1 MTDTA
6 RLNRAAQNIL
16 TRTFN
21 LRRDQNLLIFAD
33 AGSMDVVE
41 IIARAAREMRIATT
55 ALFVPRVLQSE
66 MGVNESLP
74 LPVEA
79 AIRESDAILSCLS
92 DLPEHLSYR
101 MRVLHSSW
109 GRRARFAH
117 APGLS
122 AALLGAMDTD
132 YAAISEQAQLLS
144 LALILGKR
152 LEIVTTDKERREHR
166 LNVRVGGW
174 DYPPG
179 INDGTIRE
187 GAWSNLPPGEVYLV
201 PRDAD
206 GRIVI
211 NGSVPG
217 KVLGPSDEIIL
228 TFREGRLAEMQ
239 PDDCPTARHLRETQ
253 FAYAERRG
261 DGNWSNL
268 AEVGFGLNPAVQDL
282 TGLGIIDEKKAHTVH
297 VAVGHSAGLGGDVES
312 VIHCD
317 MIARKPTV
325 YVNGRLIMKKGDW
338 RINETDWRLDHRT
351 VTIPVGWWESIG
363 TLARSG
369 ARIERE
375 SGRLTCVWNA
385 GRGRWD
391 SASVGVEQTARLAA
405 RVYDLLPENGI
416 PVGKGRVV
424 ALAEQGGI
432 PASALPGLFWVM
444 LQFDLV
450 RAGAVREPAL

>member
-1 MTDTA
+1 M
-6 RLNRAAQNIL
+6 L
-16 TRTFN
+16 TRSFN

-33 AGSMDVVE
+33 AGSIDVVE
-41 IIARAAREMRIATT
+41 VIARVARELGIATT
-55 ALFVPRVLQSE
+55 AFFVPRVLQSDI
-66 MGVNESLP
+66 GANESLP

-79 AIRESDAILSCLS
+79 AVREADAILSCLS

-101 MRVLHSSW
+101 MRVLRTSW
-109 GRRARFAH
+109 GRRAKFAH
-117 APGLS
+117 APGMS
-122 AALLGAMDTD
+122 GALLGTLDAD

-152 LEIVTTDKERREHR
+152 LEIVTTDKERRERR
-166 LNVRVGGW
+166 LTVRVGGW
-174 DYPPG
+174 EYPPG
-179 INDGTIRE
+179 VNDGVIRE

-206 GRIVI
+206 GQIVI

-217 KVLGPSDEIIL
+217 KVLTPAEEIVL
-228 TFREGRLAEMQ
+228 TFREGRLVDMQ
-239 PDDCPTARHLRETQ
+239 PDDCPVARHLRETQ
-253 FAYAERRG
+253 IAYAERRG
-261 DGNWSNL
+261 DANWSNL

-282 TGLGIIDEKKAHTVH
+282 TGLGVIDEKKAHTVH
-297 VAVGHSAGLGGDVES
+297 VAMGHSAGLGGDVES

-317 MIARKPTV
+317 MIARKATV
-325 YVNGRLIMKKGDW
+325 YVNGRMIMKKGDW
-338 RINETDWRLDHRT
+338 RLNEADWRLDYRT
-351 VTIPVGWWESIG
+351 VTIPVGWWESVG
-363 TLARSG
+363 TLSRSG

-391 SASVGVEQTARLAA
+391 SAAVGVEQTARLAA

-424 ALAEQGGI
+424 ALAEQGGV

-444 LQFDLV
+444 LQFDLI
-450 RAGAVREPAL
+450 RAGVVREPAL